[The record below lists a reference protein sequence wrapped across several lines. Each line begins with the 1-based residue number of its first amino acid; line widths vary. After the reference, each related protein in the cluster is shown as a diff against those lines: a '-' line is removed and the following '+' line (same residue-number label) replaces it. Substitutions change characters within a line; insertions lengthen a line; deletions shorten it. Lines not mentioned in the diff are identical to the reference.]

1 MQYSVKGTDGNT
13 YGPVDLITLKQWV
26 QEGRVL
32 PNAQVTDNL
41 SNRTMQASQMPEL
54 GLSAGPTNPYANAP
68 VPPANYN
75 PYPRDGQMGQMNQ
88 MVPQGKNCGQLS
100 VGFAWPWFF
109 QRLPSMVESSFLV
122 GISLTPPRQ
131 NLEMT
136 RRLVGALELPL
147 AAFL

>member
-75 PYPRDGQMGQMNQ
+75 PYPRDGQMHGQ
-88 MVPQGKNCGQLS
+88 PRDTCEL
-100 VGFAWPWFF
+100 
-109 QRLPSMVESSFLV
+109 LPMD
-122 GISLTPPRQ
+122 
-131 NLEMT
+131 
-136 RRLVGALELPL
+136 L
-147 AAFL
+147 AITAAPVIH